1 MDTAISRRT
10 KVFLMLEIR
19 FLRDVLARVLGRQ
32 PDLEVVGRSGPQ
44 ETTLEEIVSSGCEV
58 VLVDRVDRDWLGA
71 CRDRAQCLEH
81 WIKIV
86 AIGMD
91 SDREFFLDAVRL
103 GVIGYLL
110 KDASVSNVLAAVRA
124 AGCGW
129 ATCPGEMCTVLFQ
142 AFAGIDQDHTKRG
155 ARLTLRQQVLMN
167 LVAKGFTN
175 KEIAEE
181 LRLSQFTVK
190 NHVSRILKHLD
201 VESRS
206 AAAEVMRA
214 GAYAQE

>member
-71 CRDRAQCLEH
+71 CRARAQCLEH

-91 SDREFFLDAVRL
+91 SDHELFFDAVRL
-103 GVIGYLL
+103 GVMGYLL
-110 KDASVSNVLAAVRA
+110 KDASVPDVVSAVHGAA
-124 AGCGW
+124 CGW
-129 ATCPGEMCTVLFQ
+129 ATYPREMCTVLFQ
-142 AFAGIDQDHTKRG
+142 AFAGINQDQTKRG
-155 ARLTLRQQVLMN
+155 VGLTVRQQALMK

-214 GAYAQE
+214 GGYARE